1 MEVGAGFAGL
11 EAFNGLFERSCA
23 VAEIGVAEHRGRTGQ
38 FVHDPFQLGDS
49 GFIGVS
55 LRAMAL
61 LQLGKGLALER
72 FNEIL
77 LSWFCAENGIS
88 RAP

>member
-11 EAFNGLFERSCA
+11 EAFNGLFQRSCA

-38 FVHDPFQLGDS
+38 FVHDPFQLGD

-72 FNEIL
+72 FNEML
-77 LSWFCAENGIS
+77 
-88 RAP
+88 